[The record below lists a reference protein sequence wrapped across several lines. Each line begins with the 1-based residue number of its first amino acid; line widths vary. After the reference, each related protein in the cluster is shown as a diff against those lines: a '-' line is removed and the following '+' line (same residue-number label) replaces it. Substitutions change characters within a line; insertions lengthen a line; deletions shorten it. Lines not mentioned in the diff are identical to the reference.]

1 MDLLAPVRAFDR
13 LQRRTPVLGIP
24 VAVLRKFS
32 DDGAGNASALIAY
45 WGFFSIFPLLLLFV
59 TILGFVLDGDPSRQQ
74 SITDS
79 VIKQFPV
86 VGISPEKITGSSAG
100 LTVGVAGTLLSALG
114 VTTAVQNAFNL
125 VYAVPHRRQP
135 DFFVARFRGLQVVI
149 VVGLLQV
156 ASSVV
161 SGAVTN
167 GLGGLW
173 LTIAGYVLS
182 LGLNLVLFLT
192 AFRLLTSPAI
202 PTSEL
207 LPGIALATVGW
218 ALLQALGGLYVA
230 HVVKGS
236 EVTYGTFATVIGL
249 LVWLYLGA
257 RIVVY
262 SAEINVV
269 LTRGLWPR
277 SIMDPP
283 LPADRRARA
292 SLAKME
298 ERDDRQSVD
307 VTFHPPIRD
316 NAHDPDHPD
325 YAVAPH
331 PDPGEHAR
339 SADEPDVDEARG
351 SGT

>member
-13 LQRRTPVLGIP
+13 LQRRVPAFGIP
-24 VAVLRKFS
+24 VAVLKKFS
-32 DDGAGNASALIAY
+32 DDGAGNAAALIAY

-59 TILGFVLDGDPSRQQ
+59 TILGFVLDGDPGRQQ

-79 VIKQFPV
+79 VIRQFPV
-86 VGISPEKITGSSAG
+86 VGIHPQSLTGSPTG
-100 LTVGVAGTLLSALG
+100 LTVGIAGTLLSALG

-135 DFFVARFRGLQVVI
+135 DFFVARVRGLEI
-149 VVGLLQV
+149 VVVVGVLQV
-156 ASSVV
+156 SSSTVT
-161 SGAVTN
+161 GLVTN
-167 GLGGLW
+167 GLGGVGLSV
-173 LTIAGYVLS
+173 AGVVLS
-182 LGLNLVLFLT
+182 LGLNFLLFLA
-192 AFRLLTSPAI
+192 AFRLLTNPSV

-207 LPGIALATVGW
+207 WPGIGLATVGW
-218 ALLQALGGLYVA
+218 SLLQAVGGLYVA

-236 EVTYGTFATVIGL
+236 EATYGTFATVIGL

-257 RIVVY
+257 RIVVI

-283 LPADRRARA
+283 LPADRKARA
-292 SLAKME
+292 ALAKME

-307 VTFHPPIRD
+307 VTFHPPEEH
-316 NAHDPDHPD
+316 AGGDPEHPD
-325 YAVAPH
+325 YAVAPR
-331 PDPGEHAR
+331 PDPGERAR
-339 SADEPDVDEARG
+339 TAGDEQEDEAPPR
-351 SGT
+351 